1 MIIVSILFVILDLWC
16 RNIWVNYI
24 SSNCNYSTFAKRR
37 VFAHSVCHTML
48 TVHVY
53 FPALCW
59 QNIFKFSD

>member
-48 TVHVY
+48 
-53 FPALCW
+53 
-59 QNIFKFSD
+59 